1 MRGRVNPVEN
11 GPSTAGPTQASQATQ
26 AMTREPAAARQL
38 MRVPGASPLAPV
50 AGWLTA
56 WGAAVLAAACL
67 RAAGVDIGL
76 GIGIAS
82 GDPGVED
89 RFWPGLWVLV
99 MQAGAF
105 LMGGYVAARMAR
117 NRAVA
122 HALGAWVVAM
132 AATGADAIEGWLR
145 DPPAAVLAGL
155 DLPHWLDTGLSGD
168 WEAAIAL
175 VAIALAGLAGA
186 LVGGGVGAAANR
198 AALVPA
204 PGAAPE
210 AAGDEP
216 LTRKMEVPYPA
227 APPRR

>member
-1 MRGRVNPVEN
+1 VESGSSTPV
-11 GPSTAGPTQASQATQ
+11 PTGASEATQ
-26 AMTREPAAARQL
+26 ATTHEPAAARQL
-38 MRVPGASPLAPV
+38 MRVPRGSILAPV

-56 WGAAVLAAACL
+56 WGAVVLAAGCL
-67 RAAGVDIGL
+67 RAADVDLGL

-82 GDPGVED
+82 GAPGVED

-99 MQAGAF
+99 MQATAF
-105 LMGGYVAARMAR
+105 ALGGYVAARMAR
-117 NRAVA
+117 TRAIA
-122 HALGAWVVAM
+122 HALGAWALAM
-132 AATGADAIEGWLR
+132 VATGADAIEAWLR
-145 DPPAAVLAGL
+145 DPPAGVLAGL

-168 WEAAIAL
+168 WEAGIAL

-204 PGAAPE
+204 PGIAPEVPGAAP
-210 AAGDEP
+210 G
-216 LTRKMEVPYPA
+216 TRTMEVPYPV